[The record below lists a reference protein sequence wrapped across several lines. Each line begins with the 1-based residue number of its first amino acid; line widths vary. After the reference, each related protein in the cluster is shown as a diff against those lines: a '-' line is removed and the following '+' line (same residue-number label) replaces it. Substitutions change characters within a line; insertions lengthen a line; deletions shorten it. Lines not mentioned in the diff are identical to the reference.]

1 MFIRKTRK
9 KDKKTKKDYYSYQ
22 LIESVRTERGPR
34 QHILLHLGSDLD
46 LTKEECSQLANCI
59 KDITTGTQR
68 LFPYPKKIEALAEG
82 FARQVIR
89 KQSEILQETKQTK
102 NEKIKN
108 KETKNTELQTDY
120 QTIDCNTIEHEYART
135 VGIEYIAYETFREL
149 GLDKKFIEI
158 GLSNRQVAIATG
170 VIIGKLVQPTSE
182 RGTHKWL
189 QTQSAIDELLGTD
202 FTRLSMNL
210 VYQISDKLLKNK
222 DVIESHLEKTEKDL
236 FNLDE
241 TIVLYDLTNTY
252 FEGTAKGVKKA
263 QRGRSKEKR
272 SDCPLVT
279 LGLVINSQGF
289 IKKSEVLPGNI
300 SEPKTLKEAIKK
312 LEYEKE
318 KPPIIVLD
326 AGFATEENLQ
336 WLREEKYRYI
346 VCSREKKLEV
356 PDDEKFEIVKEN
368 KVNTVKASK
377 IDDTEKNEI
386 FLYCYSKMKEKKEQS
401 MQTAFQKRFEKAL
414 EQAKSSLS
422 KPKGIKT
429 YEKVVEKIGRI
440 KEKHKGISSHY
451 EITVK
456 KDPSSN
462 LAIDI
467 TWELNKESCQKRF
480 SGIYKLRAY
489 GLDWGSKKLWE
500 TYTMLT
506 EVEES
511 FRCLKSELGL
521 RPVYHQ
527 KENRVDGHLFI
538 TILAY
543 HIMRS
548 ILHKLE
554 LSGQKLKWRTLCR
567 AMSTQ
572 VRVTTSMQTKEGQK
586 IYVRKTT
593 KPESFHKEIY
603 TALELSSNP
612 CGTVKTIV

>member
-9 KDKKTKKDYYSYQ
+9 KDKKTKKDYSSYQ

-34 QHILLHLGSDLD
+34 QRILLHLGSNLD

-59 KDITTGTQR
+59 RDITTGTQR
-68 LFPYPKKIEALAEG
+68 FFPYPKKIETLAEG
-82 FARQVIR
+82 FSRQVIR

-102 NEKIKN
+102 NKEVEDAEIKP
-108 KETKNTELQTDY
+108 DY

-135 VGIEYIAYETFREL
+135 VGIEYIAYEMFREL
-149 GLDKKFIEI
+149 GLDKKLIEI
-158 GLSNRQVAIATG
+158 GLTKRQVAIATG
-170 VIIGKLVQPTSE
+170 VVIGKLVQPTSE
-182 RGTHKWL
+182 RGTYKWL
-189 QTQSAIDELLGTD
+189 QTQSAIDELLDTD
-202 FTRLSMNL
+202 FTRLSTKS
-210 VYQISDKLLKNK
+210 VYQVSDKLLTEKEA
-222 DVIESHLEKTEKDL
+222 IESHLEKAEKDL
-236 FNLDE
+236 FNLDD
-241 TIVLYDLTNTY
+241 TVILYDLTNTY
-252 FEGTAKGVKKA
+252 FEGTAAGVKKA

-279 LGLVINSQGF
+279 LGLVINSLGF
-289 IKKSEVLPGNI
+289 IKKSEILPGNI
-300 SEPKTLKEAIKK
+300 SEPKTLKKAIEK
-312 LEYEKE
+312 LEYQKG
-318 KPPIIVLD
+318 KLPIIVLD

-336 WLREEKYRYI
+336 WLREKKYRYI
-346 VCSREKKLEV
+346 VCSRERKQEA
-356 PDDEKFEIVKEN
+356 PDDAKFEIVKED

-377 IDDTEKNEI
+377 IDDTDTKETL
-386 FLYCYSKMKEKKEQS
+386 LYCYSKMREEKEQS

-414 EQAKSSLS
+414 EQAKSALS
-422 KPKGIKT
+422 KPRGIKA
-429 YEKVVEKIGRI
+429 YDKVLEKIGRI

-451 EITVK
+451 EIKVK

-462 LAIDI
+462 LATDI
-467 TWELNKESCQKRF
+467 TWKLNKESCQKRF

-521 RPVYHQ
+521 RPIYHQ
-527 KENRVDGHLFI
+527 KESRVDGHLFI

-548 ILHKLE
+548 VLHRLQ
-554 LSGQKLKWRTLCR
+554 LNGLRLQWRTLCR

-586 IYVRKTT
+586 IYIRKTT
-593 KPESFHKEIY
+593 KPEGFHNEVY
-603 TALELSSNP
+603 TALGLSANP
-612 CGTVKTIV
+612 CGTVKTVV